1 VMAALAPPVAEKKDD
16 GLNAVV
22 DDTHELSMDA
32 LPELLEAPHMAK
44 KLESARQLAK
54 DNPTAVANIVRDWV
68 NGEAAA

>member
-1 VMAALAPPVAEKKDD
+1 VMAALAPPIVEPKED

-22 DDTHELSMDA
+22 DDDHELSMDA
-32 LPELLEAPHMAK
+32 LPELLEAPHMAR

-68 NGEAAA
+68 NGEASA

>member
-1 VMAALAPPVAEKKDD
+1 
-16 GLNAVV
+16 
-22 DDTHELSMDA
+22 MDA